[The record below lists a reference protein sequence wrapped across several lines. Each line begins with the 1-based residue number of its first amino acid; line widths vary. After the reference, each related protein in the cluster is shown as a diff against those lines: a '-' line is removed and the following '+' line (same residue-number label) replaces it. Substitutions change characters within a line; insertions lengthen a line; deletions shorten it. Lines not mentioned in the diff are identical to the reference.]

1 MAVYGKSARALTFEN
16 VWCLSAAH
24 ERRGAAEALVLEK
37 KAQAYEK
44 YGDAATLQATFSNV
58 LAIVTVCY
66 RQSTQTLTLQ
76 NVLRCRPSSIGS
88 PK

>member
-1 MAVYGKSARALTFEN
+1 M
-16 VWCLSAAH
+16 
-24 ERRGAAEALVLEK
+24 LEK

-58 LAIVTVCY
+58 LAIVTVY